1 MYYPQTIQDTNPEV
15 AKRYTL
21 SLVAAGDANINSSSS
36 DLIIIIPASDNVHGS
51 VGFSPTSSSSNEDVD
66 SIDITIL
73 RSGGLEGDLLI
84 NFTVSD
90 GGAASPSDYQIN
102 SSCEFITDTLFYQ
115 QHIFSVCVCFA

>member
-1 MYYPQTIQDTNPEV
+1 M
-15 AKRYTL
+15 
-21 SLVAAGDANINSSSS
+21 AAGDANINSSSS

-90 GGAASPSDYQIN
+90 GGAVSPSDYQIN
-102 SSCEFITDTLFYQ
+102 SSCESITDTLFYQ
-115 QHIFSVCVCFA
+115 QHIFCVCALHKKLPFIDTCTCTVCL